1 VNPNKRDPLEEVLRG
16 FTREQEHIRM
26 TDEMARRVNVDQGVA
41 RRYLATAKTEA
52 RITGALVNMAW
63 VARAIKARSEENK

>member
-1 VNPNKRDPLEEVLRG
+1 
-16 FTREQEHIRM
+16 M